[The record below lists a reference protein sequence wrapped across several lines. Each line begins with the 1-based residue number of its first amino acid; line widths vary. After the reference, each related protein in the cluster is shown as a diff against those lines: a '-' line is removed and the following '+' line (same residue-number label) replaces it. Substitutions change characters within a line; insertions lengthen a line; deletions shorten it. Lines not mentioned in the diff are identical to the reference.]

1 MHKVKITKLD
11 VTEDKRERRVDVVAE
26 EAPLHVFLDQTRVV
40 SFLCSPDK
48 LKELTV
54 GFLFSEGF
62 LHNLDEVQE
71 VRLEDKNRCFVTL
84 KSAVDVKKRLELV
97 QPFGRLV
104 ISACDSADLWPFA
117 KLIDRV
123 KGLRVKSDAVV
134 SAKVIAE
141 CIRGLNSLAEMYKR
155 TGGVHVASLNR
166 IDGSLVA
173 AAEDVGRHNAV
184 DKVIGVGV
192 LGRVNFEQCF
202 LALSGRLSWDVV
214 LKCARTGIPV
224 AASRGA
230 ALSGGVEVARR
241 CGVGLVGFV
250 RAGRMNV
257 YACPERVTL

>member
-1 MHKVKITKLD
+1 MREVKITKLD
-11 VTEDKRERRVDVVAE
+11 TVDGKREGHLDVIAE

-40 SFLCSPDK
+40 SFLCSQDK
-48 LKELTV
+48 LKELAV

-62 LHNLDEVQE
+62 LRDLSEVQE
-71 VRLEDKNRCFVTL
+71 VRLENNSRCFVTL
-84 KSAVDVKKRLELV
+84 KGQVDVKKRLELV

-104 ISACDSADLWPFA
+104 ISACDSTDLWPFA
-117 KLIDRV
+117 KLIDRI
-123 KGLRVKSDAVV
+123 KSLRVKSDAVV
-134 SAKVIAE
+134 SARVIVE
-141 CIRGLNSLAEMYKR
+141 CVRRLNGLAEAYRR

-173 AAEDVGRHNAV
+173 SAEDVGRHNAV
-184 DKVIGVGV
+184 DKVIGSGV
-192 LGRVNFEQCF
+192 LARMHFEQCF

-214 LKCARTGIPV
+214 LKCARAGIPV

-257 YACPERVTL
+257 YACPKRVSL